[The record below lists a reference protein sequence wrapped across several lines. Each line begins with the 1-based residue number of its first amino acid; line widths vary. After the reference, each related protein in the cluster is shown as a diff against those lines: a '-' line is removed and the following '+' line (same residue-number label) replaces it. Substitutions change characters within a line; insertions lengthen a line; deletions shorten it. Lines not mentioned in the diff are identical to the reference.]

1 MVRTNQLVG
10 SEPQDKNFIIS
21 TTFYRNVCLEFDDGS
36 IDCDEMSHFTVLKMQ
51 ELNSTAIVN
60 RASIV
65 SIEVRLNM

>member
-1 MVRTNQLVG
+1 MG

-21 TTFYRNVCLEFDDGS
+21 TTFYGNVCLEFDDGS
-36 IDCDEMSHFTVLKMQ
+36 IDCDEMSHFTLLKVQ

-60 RASIV
+60 KASIV